1 MAKLTEK
8 QGVLLLYGIAVFTGV
23 ALMLSLPRLGYDN
36 FIFMA
41 LITLSIPLL
50 IFAIGSL
57 ILVKYLPYKRE

>member
-41 LITLSIPLL
+41 LITLSIPLV

-57 ILVKYLPYKRE
+57 ILVKYLSYKRE

>member
-41 LITLSIPLL
+41 LITLSIPLV

-57 ILVKYLPYKRE
+57 MLVKYLSYKRE